1 MSAAHGDDCDR
12 DQTGMPVR
20 DGTSTPVW
28 RDGTSTPV
36 WRDGTSTP
44 ARWDGTSTPA
54 RPDEPAQLPHG
65 SAGPAEPA
73 QPQGLAWWWEIDL
86 DALLGGLNADSPAR
100 EGAQPTCPQPEEDQE
115 AMLAAELAA
124 RDRNTARTV
133 PAGEVAGRVAERL
146 SPGPGLAALLSGVPA
161 AELSDHDLPAVAAGF
176 RRIASWAQASE
187 LSAVAQIACRT
198 AAKDSKIG
206 MRDDGCPARIGAG
219 AAAQVSLALA
229 MSGCGAFW
237 WTDLA
242 VTLTWRLAA
251 TGAALAAGDIDLPRA
266 RMIAEATSMLDE
278 DAARAV
284 QDKVLPAA
292 GDRTTAQLRRAAPGG
307 NRRRP

>member
-1 MSAAHGDDCDR
+1 VNAVSKFPFFCSCAGVVPRFVGASRYYQLNKSFSSDYGQAKEANRCQQPTAMTANR
-12 DQTGMPVR
+12 DETGMPVR
-20 DGTSTPVW
+20 DGTSMPVW

-115 AMLAAELAA
+115 AVLAAELAA

-146 SPGPGLAALLSGVPA
+146 SQGPGLAALLSGVPA
-161 AELSDHDLPAVAAGF
+161 GELSDHDLPAVAAGF

-187 LSAVAQIACRT
+187 LSAGALPVAV
-198 AAKDSKIG
+198 
-206 MRDDGCPARIGAG
+206 AG
-219 AAAQVSLALA
+219 RRRRRVR
-229 MSGCGAFW
+229 G
-237 WTDLA
+237 
-242 VTLTWRLAA
+242 LT
-251 TGAALAAGDIDLPRA
+251 LPRSPGPGE
-266 RMIAEATSMLDE
+266 RD
-278 DAARAV
+278 
-284 QDKVLPAA
+284 VLV
-292 GDRTTAQLRRAAPGG
+292 
-307 NRRRP
+307 